1 VTEGERSPKMEAR
14 RQAMIDAAAEI
25 IFEVGYE
32 RASLAAIVRR
42 SGGSLT
48 TLYQL
53 FGNKDGLLEAMV
65 EQRCACILEELSSP
79 DLPVRGPRSALISI
93 GHAFMRVL
101 LSTEAQA
108 LWRMVMSEGI
118 QFPRLPEIFFSCGPD
133 RLQARLAEYLQG
145 LDRAGCAHVA
155 DPLAAAKAFCTLVH
169 GDLYHRVVSGLRPLP
184 EPAELAAHIERAV
197 DMFSRVIQLTPAGT
211 KHSTES

>member
-1 VTEGERSPKMEAR
+1 MEAR

-65 EQRCACILEELSSP
+65 EQRCTCILEALSSP
-79 DLPVRGPRSALISI
+79 DLSARGPRIALISI
-93 GHAFMRVL
+93 AHAFMRVL
-101 LSTEAQA
+101 LSPEAQL
-108 LWRMVMSEGI
+108 LWRMVVSEGL
-118 QFPRLPEIFFSCGPD
+118 QFPRLPQIFFSSGPD
-133 RLQARLAEYLQG
+133 RLHARLAEYLQG
-145 LDRAGCAHVA
+145 LDQTGCARVS
-155 DPLAAAKAFCTLVH
+155 DPLAAAKAFCMLVH
-169 GDLYHRVVSGLRPLP
+169 GDLHNRVVSGLRPVP
-184 EPAELAAHIERAV
+184 DAAELAAHIEQAV
-197 DMFSRVIQLTPAGT
+197 DMFACIIQLAPAGT
-211 KHSTES
+211 KPYSES